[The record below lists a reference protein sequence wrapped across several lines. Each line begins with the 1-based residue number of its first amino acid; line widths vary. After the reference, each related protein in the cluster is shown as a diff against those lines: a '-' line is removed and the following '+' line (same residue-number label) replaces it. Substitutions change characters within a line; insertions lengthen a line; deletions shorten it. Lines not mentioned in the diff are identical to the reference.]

1 MQSVEDLNKRKA
13 DLIWARRNSTSR
25 LLQGSFLGL
34 AYPTDFGFTKPPQF
48 LEPIPSDKSLSPS
61 ISIHTHRSCWICFC
75 GELWLTQKLFLQPN
89 YTEIAQS
96 ELSLN
101 HGGWCCTEP
110 YPWRVWQER
119 RNWLPKHLWL
129 LFIEGLFLL
138 RLKIQQGRL
147 RMWDGSER
155 RFRWT
160 QQLVL
165 GAGRD
170 VRREWANLVG
180 TQEIGM
186 EL

>member
-1 MQSVEDLNKRKA
+1 MWHIPTPHSLASSRDSQ
-13 DLIWARRNSTSR
+13 RNTGI
-25 LLQGSFLGL
+25 L
-34 AYPTDFGFTKPPQF
+34 
-48 LEPIPSDKSLSPS
+48 
-61 ISIHTHRSCWICFC
+61 HRSSSPCGSIVRSPASNPGSSCTQEWSICFC

-138 RLKIQQGRL
+138 HLKIQQGRL